1 MLGPGEERP
10 TVRKKNVP
18 PPKPP
23 PYIQQRP
30 QSEAITRLSSHA
42 QKPQSES
49 TVKAQMPYWYRP
61 QFSREEAI
69 SFVRGLDPGSF
80 IVRDST
86 TVPGGYAITIKISQD
101 QVRQRRKMAEGTCT

>member
-1 MLGPGEERP
+1 MSGLGEERP
-10 TVRKKNVP
+10 TVRRKNVP

-23 PYIQQRP
+23 PYVEP
-30 QSEAITRLSSHA
+30 HPVSSDVSGSGKM

-80 IVRDST
+80 IVRDSM
-86 TVPGGYAITIKISQD
+86 TVQGGYAITIKISED
-101 QVRQRRKMAEGTCT
+101 LVRQRKKMSEGMSR